1 MFGRVA
7 FDRPLYTD
15 TENRP
20 RMFLSQKSHNLHQ
33 DNGVLCK
40 LYSGVLEADFGPI
53 LVVFYD

>member
-7 FDRPLYTD
+7 FDRLLYTD